1 MTKWVALALGA
12 LLALVGA
19 VCIGLGYD
27 GVQTAR
33 GSALLIAGAVALT
46 GGVLIFALFAIL
58 GELQASLAGRSMDG
72 AVGRAEPPV
81 ETVPEP
87 ILHQNVPPLAAVAE
101 APPSPPVFHEPPA
114 PEQAAP
120 AAPAKPASPEP
131 KVWERP
137 SSFRASTLGA
147 ARSVAPAVVASG
159 AVVAGA
165 AAIAAAATP
174 VPSKDGEPVSEPAV
188 AEPVADAEAAPG
200 APELED
206 HVERAI
212 AEALADESLATPS
225 EEQDLPSTPESHDA
239 PFAEAPRQPSSLRQ
253 ALGLQDLPPQEPA
266 PQSAE
271 APPQDVAPVVEEPKE
286 EPKPAPTPLIE
297 VEANPSVAAGYAWL
311 ERALASDDGRK
322 SPALEWLR
330 ARQRSAAAAEPV
342 KTVVPP
348 PPDRVEQTL
357 APIEEPVAE
366 AAPEAPREVEPEVE
380 AAPEAAAPH
389 EPAPEPAL
397 QSEQAPSSEAPA
409 QIEHEDAVALE
420 AVSETAAHDASAE
433 QEAPAQAT
441 APEPEP
447 KPEAPVS
454 PAPTIIGR
462 YSSGGSD
469 FTLYS
474 DGSID
479 AQTDQGMF
487 HYGSMAELRAH
498 IESLNAQS

>member
-33 GSALLIAGAVALT
+33 GSALVIAGAVALT
-46 GGVLIFALFAIL
+46 GGVLIFALFAVL

-72 AVGRAEPPV
+72 AVGRSEPPV
-81 ETVPEP
+81 ETVREP
-87 ILHQNVPPLAAVAE
+87 ILHQNVPPPAAVAE

-131 KVWERP
+131 RVWERP

-174 VPSKDGEPVSEPAV
+174 GPSKDEEPVSEPAV
-188 AEPVADAEAAPG
+188 AEPVADAEAVPG

-212 AEALADESLATPS
+212 AEALADESLASPV
-225 EEQDLPSTPESHDA
+225 EEQDLPSASESHDA

-266 PQSAE
+266 PQTAE
-271 APPQDVAPVVEEPKE
+271 APQQDVAPVVEEPKE

-311 ERALASDDGRK
+311 ERALSSEDGRK

-330 ARQRSAAAAEPV
+330 ARQRAAGSAEPV
-342 KTVVPP
+342 KTGAP
-348 PPDRVEQTL
+348 PPDRVEQIL

-366 AAPEAPREVEPEVE
+366 AAPEAPRVVEPEVE

-389 EPAPEPAL
+389 EPEPESAL
-397 QSEQAPSSEAPA
+397 QSEHEPSAEAPA
-409 QIEHEDAVALE
+409 QIEHEDAAALE
-420 AVSETAAHDASAE
+420 GASETASHDASAE
-433 QEAPAQAT
+433 QEALAQAG

-447 KPEAPVS
+447 EPEAPVS